1 MHKYVSH
8 IRAAL
13 PYEPPGTEARYLRID
28 LDLDR
33 LTILVGPNASGKTA
47 VLEAIGYIMSG
58 LLEPTYCSLGLSLT
72 TTLRPRKFMPSPI
85 VGTVTLNSSSKVS
98 TLYIKL
104 TDLLSIH
111 AEDKF
116 LEMIYFAL
124 GAKADFLLREIEK
137 DVSNNK
143 DRILKLL
150 EIKRLERL
158 EKIRKAKLV
167 RKKLS
172 ESIEILTVFDI
183 SFLRSLEEKRL
194 ITELISNITGQS
206 IDKIEKEM
214 IKHILLSYHLKGMK
228 ILYNINEFNSIDKA
242 FVVEGIFDIVV
253 FERKHEETVDY
264 LRAAVFHPGFVYKRG
279 VFERM
284 YRAYIYEGLPNEK
297 ESIHILKK
305 YIEFV
310 DGYELVGKRLHIR
323 TVNGRRIP
331 VYSLSDGY
339 RVAVFMG
346 ILYAISKPP
355 VLFLI
360 DTPEAFVHPD
370 GLPVIADLIAHLVA
384 EGNQVIVAT
393 QSMEFLEELLVRAK
407 EHGIIDYTSVQRVM
421 LTREGIVK
429 VKGGWSGEVGLESI
443 RELGADLR
451 R

>member
-13 PYEPPGTEARYLRID
+13 PYEPPGMEARYLKID
-28 LDLDR
+28 LDLDK

-47 VLEAIGYIMSG
+47 VLEAVGYTMSG
-58 LLEPTYCSLGLSLT
+58 LLEPTYCALSLSLT
-72 TTLRPRKFMPSPI
+72 TTFRPRRFMPSPI
-85 VGTVTLNSSSKVS
+85 VGTVTLNGLSKVS

-104 TDLLSIH
+104 TDLLPIR

-124 GAKADFLLREIEK
+124 GKKADSLLREIEK

-143 DRILKLL
+143 DNILKLL

-158 EKIRKAKLV
+158 EKFRKVRSAKE
-167 RKKLS
+167 KPS
-172 ESIEILTVFDI
+172 ESIETLAGFSI
-183 SFLRSLEEKRL
+183 SLLLRSLEERKL

-206 IDKIEKEM
+206 TDKVEKEM
-214 IKHILLSYHLKGMK
+214 IKHILLYRLKGMK
-228 ILYNINEFNSIDKA
+228 ILYNVTEFNSIGKA
-242 FVVEGIFDIVV
+242 FIVEGIFDIVV
-253 FERKHEETVDY
+253 FGKEHKGTADY
-264 LRAAVFHPGFVYKRG
+264 LRVAVFHPGFVYKRG
-279 VFERM
+279 VFERL

-355 VLFLI
+355 VLLLI
-360 DTPEAFVHPD
+360 DTPEAFVHPN

-393 QSMEFLEELLVRAK
+393 QSMEFLEELLVRAR

-429 VKGGWSGEVGLESI
+429 VKGRWSGEVGLESI
-443 RELGADLR
+443 KELGADLR